1 MAEGTT
7 TYGDINQRTAAFAAA
22 DMLRHS
28 EPWLILSKMGMTK
41 PLPKNKAET
50 MKFRRPIPL
59 AAATTP
65 VVEGVTPTAQ
75 KISYEDVSVT
85 LKQYGRPIE
94 ITDKVTELSED
105 PVMDTATMLAGE
117 QAGATIEQ
125 VLYGILRAGT
135 NVFYAN
141 GASRSA
147 VNTVL
152 TLNKQRAVTRAL
164 AAQKALKITRMLK
177 SGPEYGV
184 SAVEAAYVAVA
195 HTDLDSD
202 IRNLT
207 GFIPVAKY
215 GSRPSSRCAIS
226 SRRTSTRSLTRA
238 GSTATWSSRPPAPMR
253 TCIPSCTSA
262 RMRSPRCRSRAKRLS
277 FRWSSTPARRRRATR
292 WASAAMSRGRRGT
305 RRSSSTT
312 CGWLASKSR
321 FPSSNHLGAARR
333 EPPQQE

>member
-215 GSRPSSRCAIS
+215 GSRQPIS
-226 SRRTSTRSLTRA
+226 EHEIGSVEQVRYILSPDLDPFADA
-238 GSTATWSSRPPAPMR
+238 GG
-253 TCIPSCTSA
+253 
-262 RMRSPRCRSRAKRLS
+262 LD
-277 FRWSSTPARRRRATR
+277 
-292 WASAAMSRGRRGT
+292 GNVVL
-305 RRSSSTT
+305 STT
-312 CGWLASKSR
+312 GTNADVYPILYFGQDAFAQVPLKGEEAIVPMVLNPGTPSKSDPMGQR
-321 FPSSNHLGAARR
+321 GYVSWKAWYAAVILNDLWMARL
-333 EPPQQE
+333 EVAVSVL

>member
-1 MAEGTT
+1 MADGTT
-7 TYGDINQRTAAFAAA
+7 NYGDINQRTAGYAAV

-28 EPWLILSKMGMTK
+28 EPWLILSKMGMTR
-41 PLPKNKAET
+41 PIPKNKAET
-50 MKFRRPIPL
+50 MKFRRPVPL
-59 AAATTP
+59 AAATNP

-75 KISYEDVSVT
+75 RIMYEDVSVT

-125 VLYGILRAGT
+125 VLYGVLKAGT

-141 GASRSA
+141 GATRVA

-177 SGPEYGV
+177 SGPDYGV
-184 SAVEAAYVAVA
+184 SAVEAAYVAVS

-202 IRNLT
+202 IRNLV

-215 GSRPSSRCAIS
+215 GSRQPLSEHEIGSVEQVRYVLSPDLAPFKD
-226 SRRTSTRSLTRA
+226 A
-238 GSTATWSSRPPAPMR
+238 GGAKGSTV
-253 TCIPSCTSA
+253 
-262 RMRSPRCRSRAKRLS
+262 
-277 FRWSSTPARRRRATR
+277 
-292 WASAAMSRGRRGT
+292 
-305 RRSSSTT
+305 STT
-312 CGWLASKSR
+312 GVSSDVYPILYFGQDAFAQVPLKGEEAIVPMVLNPGTPSKSDPMGQR
-321 FPSSNHLGAARR
+321 GYVSWKAWYAAVILNDLWMARL
-333 EPPQQE
+333 EVAVSAL

>member
-1 MAEGTT
+1 MADGTT
-7 TYGDINQRTAAFAAA
+7 QYGDINQRTAAYAAV

-50 MKFRRPIPL
+50 VKFRRAIPL
-59 AAATTP
+59 AISTVP
-65 VVEGVTPTAQ
+65 VVEGVTPSAQ
-75 KISYEDVSVT
+75 RIQYEDVTAT

-117 QAGATIEQ
+117 QAGGTIEQ
-125 VLYGILRAGT
+125 VLYGVLKAGT

-141 GASRSA
+141 GSARNA

-184 SAVEAAYVAVA
+184 SAVEAAYVGVG
-195 HTDLDSD
+195 HTDLESD
-202 IRNLT
+202 IRNLV
-207 GFIPVAKY
+207 GFIPTAKY
-215 GSRPSSRCAIS
+215 GSRQVIS
-226 SRRTSTRSLTRA
+226 EHEIGTVESVRYVLSPDLASFPDAGGAKGSMVSTT
-238 GSTATWSSRPPAPMR
+238 G
-253 TCIPSCTSA
+253 TSA
-262 RMRSPRCRSRAKRLS
+262 DVYPILYFGQDAFAQVPLKGEEAI
-277 FRWSSTPARRRRATR
+277 TP
-292 WASAAMSRGRRGT
+292 MVLNPGT
-305 RRSSSTT
+305 P
-312 CGWLASKSR
+312 SKSDPMGQR
-321 FPSSNHLGAARR
+321 GYVSWKAWYTAVILNDLWMARL
-333 EPPQQE
+333 EVAVTAL

>member
-7 TYGDINQRTAAFAAA
+7 TYGDINQRTAGYAAA

-28 EPWLILSKMGMTK
+28 EPWLILSKMGLTK

-59 AAATTP
+59 APATTP
-65 VVEGVTPTAQ
+65 VVEGVTPSAQ
-75 KISYEDVSVT
+75 KITYEDVSVT

-125 VLYGILRAGT
+125 VLYGVLRAGT

-141 GASRSA
+141 GANRAA

-195 HTDLDSD
+195 HTDLEAD
-202 IRNLT
+202 IRNLA

-215 GSRPSSRCAIS
+215 GNRQPISEHEIGSVESVRYVLSPDLDPFADAGGLDGNVVLSTSGTNADVYPILYFGQDAFAQVPLKGEEAIV
-226 SRRTSTRSLTRA
+226 
-238 GSTATWSSRPPAPMR
+238 PMVLN
-253 TCIPSCTSA
+253 PG
-262 RMRSPRCRSRAKRLS
+262 
-277 FRWSSTPARRRRATR
+277 TP
-292 WASAAMSRGRRGT
+292 
-305 RRSSSTT
+305 
-312 CGWLASKSR
+312 SKSDPMGQR
-321 FPSSNHLGAARR
+321 GYVSWKAWYAAVILNDLWMARL
-333 EPPQQE
+333 EVAASVL